1 MSLCECTWMTLAIV
15 TIIIIKRIVVLPEV
29 LLFSQIVLVE
39 SPVHTQTVPSPF
51 EHSTT
56 ENPRRLDQP
65 VKLYH
70 PQL

>member
-15 TIIIIKRIVVLPEV
+15 TIIIFNRIVV
-29 LLFSQIVLVE
+29 LFSQIVLVE